1 MEKDENHRYV
11 TTIIYDRRNDGE
23 DPKEYIEDL
32 SRAIS
37 CLKTERF
44 LILPQVPQSFGRTES
59 QEQISAMREIDDAVV
74 AKWPKNTFSIPERS
88 SFLSDLSDDSTR
100 IDGLHRNE
108 KGQAIEAKWITKGC
122 RRDLVTLRLRRLE
135 QCSAELLQLINIA
148 RISESSFLV
157 YLLEMALAACL
168 EEIDR
173 ENRRFLDVRSLAGFG
188 IHIVERLPWCGVH
201 SGWSDPRDRPEDDAG
216 EGVPLLRRSPLYS
229 AA

>member
-1 MEKDENHRYV
+1 MRLRWLVILLAFLTSCRNGDVIAIHGDSTAVGSRAGIAKIFNIAPIWDSRRWWVQVARSLNRTPFNDGVGGQDMRTLREKMEKDENHRYV

-108 KGQAIEAKWITKGC
+108 KGQAIEAKWITKW
-122 RRDLVTLRLRRLE
+122 
-135 QCSAELLQLINIA
+135 LQ
-148 RISESSFLV
+148 E
-157 YLLEMALAACL
+157 
-168 EEIDR
+168 
-173 ENRRFLDVRSLAGFG
+173 RS
-188 IHIVERLPWCGVH
+188 W
-201 SGWSDPRDRPEDDAG
+201 
-216 EGVPLLRRSPLYS
+216 
-229 AA
+229 